1 MATHNRLDESRGRD
15 ARRRL
20 TRAARVVA
28 DGVTARRRDARG
40 PLVARRL
47 ALALAVLLLAPTPT
61 PAQSGRRQPG
71 AQPTPTPQRPR
82 RAPATTQDPQPGQ
95 PSTPDA
101 PSTTTAPRPVPTP
114 ADANPATD
122 PALEDDEVYK
132 VESNLVPVSAN
143 VSDTATGRA
152 VVDLKVED
160 FELRVDGQPKPISD
174 ISFSETPVRL
184 ALLFDNSSSI
194 RPTRELEKHAAAGFF
209 RKVMRPVDQGAVFS
223 IATYP
228 TLDQQLTSDVAKL
241 ARTIENYG
249 DVENSTALFDTIVM
263 AAEYL
268 QPLPG
273 RKVIVIVSDGVET
286 TSRLTDFGEVVRRAL
301 AADCQIFVIQTGLS
315 DNANLRDLMAERR
328 MADLTA
334 STGGAVFTPKLAA
347 DLEGAFA
354 QISNDLRQQYVLS
367 YYPNDDGRDGR
378 FRSIA
383 LRVKTRPNM
392 RVRARRGYYPRRRP
406 GDVST
411 VTQSSADT
419 ASTVNEP
426 ESHATIEAAKPPAPA
441 LPEAAST
448 MRAAASQPARGS
460 VGGSKNMD
468 YDGGG
473 ETSRPG
479 PAAQN
484 TQPAVRLGNFK
495 PRPVESPA
503 NNAAADSAV
512 NSNTER
518 PPPDASRA
526 PATSPS
532 TAHAATDSPLE
543 SKRESGATAPSENVA
558 ADTSR
563 QAPTP
568 QPDTA
573 KQTTPETSN
582 RLPATRTRTAQPR
595 DGRAPQTEQA
605 SAQQKRPAES
615 NAERGGEKS
624 PQGEGPKS
632 DAPARKVPVSGGVL
646 NGRALS
652 LPLPAYPEHAVRMRA
667 GGKVT
672 VEVTI
677 DEGGN
682 VIAARAVS
690 GHALLR
696 DAAVAAARRARFSP
710 TLISGQPVQ
719 VAGVIN
725 YNFTI

>member
-1 MATHNRLDESRGRD
+1 MFAPR
-15 ARRRL
+15 
-20 TRAARVVA
+20 
-28 DGVTARRRDARG
+28 
-40 PLVARRL
+40 VARIFAVALAALLL
-47 ALALAVLLLAPTPT
+47 ALAPVGSR
-61 PAQSGRRQPG
+61 AQSGRRQPG

-82 RAPATTQDPQPGQ
+82 RAPATIQDPQPGQ

-101 PSTTTAPRPVPTP
+101 PSTTASPRPAPTAP
-114 ADANPATD
+114 ADASAATE
-122 PALEDDEVYK
+122 PPPEDDEVYK

-143 VSDTATGRA
+143 VSDTTTGRA
-152 VVDLKVED
+152 VTDLKVED

-174 ISFSETPVRL
+174 VSFSETPVRL

-268 QPLPG
+268 QPMPG

-347 DLEGAFA
+347 DLEGAFT

-392 RVRARRGYYPRRRP
+392 RVRARRGYYPRRRA
-406 GDVST
+406 GDVSS
-411 VTQSSADT
+411 SSAGSFNDT
-419 ASTVNEP
+419 ASFVNQP
-426 ESHATIEAAKPPAPA
+426 TNDAT
-441 LPEAAST
+441 PEAATTPVSAPPQT
-448 MRAAASQPARGS
+448 ASPARAAAPPLTRGP

-468 YDGGG
+468 FDASGDF
-473 ETSRPG
+473 SRP
-479 PAAQN
+479 ASATQN
-484 TQPAVRLGNFK
+484 PQTSVRLGNFRTQ
-495 PRPVESPA
+495 PAESPA
-503 NNAAADSAV
+503 SVSAAAPAV
-512 NSNTER
+512 TLNAE
-518 PPPDASRA
+518 PPPYAAARA
-526 PATSPS
+526 PSPS
-532 TAHAATDSPLE
+532 STPELAASGAAAGSKRDGDAAATTTA
-543 SKRESGATAPSENVA
+543 ATAPPNGTAA
-558 ADTSR
+558 ADTSKA
-563 QAPTP
+563 APTP
-568 QPDTA
+568 RPDTA
-573 KQTTPETSN
+573 RQTQPEASNQSAATSGQ
-582 RLPATRTRTAQPR
+582 PAATRARTAPPPR
-595 DGRAPQTEQA
+595 DERTRQIDQA
-605 SAQQKRPAES
+605 GAQPARPAES
-615 NAERGGEKS
+615 KTESGGEKS
-624 PQGEGPKS
+624 QGEQAKPA
-632 DAPARKVPVSGGVL
+632 DAPARKVLVSGGVL

-652 LPLPAYPEHAVRMRA
+652 LPRPAYPEHAVRMKA
-667 GGKVT
+667 GGTVS

-677 DEGGN
+677 DESGQ
-682 VIAARAVS
+682 VVEARAVS

-725 YNFTI
+725 YKFTI